1 MQSAIYNVVTSLF
14 PEAFQ
19 EIPMYEPFI
28 NQLTANAMNKLREEL
43 TPREGEKAYDEDDKQ
58 GIMNNFV
65 YEMRKEVSDGLG
77 EEEAFSKKHLPMF
90 ENLTI
95 PKNDVVVPVYRVRLS
110 KKTGGKK
117 NKKRKAVLEESKA
130 INPRTGSKVSMK
142 GRVFRVLVKEG
153 LLTQEGKF
161 TEEGQDAYDTMQ
173 SKKPKKIVH
182 PSRAGGKINLGGT
195 AFKTLVKEG
204 WSYDEESNKW
214 TDEREDQEATEEI
227 EEPLPEEGS
236 STSSGFKPVAPRLI
250 IVQDP
255 NSSATVHLT
264 TSGFTSQ
271 EEEKP
276 QEEEAEE
283 EKPQEAEEKPQEVEA
298 DPKGKEPEEW
308 EIPEERLLTKGPRRG
323 MPAKPEAEPKKTSSH
338 PTRNRRIILGGR
350 AFKKLHK
357 EGWTYNEDEDT
368 WLKNEDEDAENDE

>member
-1 MQSAIYNVVTSLF
+1 MQSAINNVVKSLF

-95 PKNDVVVPVYRVRLS
+95 PKNDVVFPVYRVRLS
-110 KKTGGKK
+110 KKTGGGKK
-117 NKKRKAVLEESKA
+117 NKKKKADLEESKA
-130 INPRTGSKVSMK
+130 INPKTGSKVSVT
-142 GRVFRVLVKEG
+142 GRVFKMLVKEG
-153 LLTQEGKF
+153 LLTQKGKF
-161 TEEGQDAYDTMQ
+161 TEEGQDIHDAMQ

-182 PSRAGGKINLGGT
+182 PTRNGGKINLGGA
-195 AFKTLVKEG
+195 AFKKLLKEG
-204 WSYDEESNKW
+204 WSYDEESDIW
-214 TDEREDQEATEEI
+214 TDDREDQEATEEL
-227 EEPLPEEGS
+227 ESSAFLEDPLPEEGS
-236 STSSGFKPVAPRLI
+236 STSSVLKPVAPRLI

-283 EKPQEAEEKPQEVEA
+283 EKPQEVEA
-298 DPKGKEPEEW
+298 EPKGKEPEV
-308 EIPEERLLTKGPRRG
+308 EERLLTKGPRKG
-323 MPAKPEAEPKKTSSH
+323 EPANPEKKTSSH

>member
-1 MQSAIYNVVTSLF
+1 MQSAIRNVVMSLF

-43 TPREGEKAYDEDDKQ
+43 TPREGEEEYDEDDKK

-90 ENLTI
+90 ESLTV
-95 PKNDVVVPVYRVRLS
+95 PENDVIFPVYRVRLS
-110 KKTGGKK
+110 HKTGGKK
-117 NKKRKAVLEESKA
+117 MKKRKAGLKESKA
-130 INPRTGSKVSMK
+130 INPKTGSKVSMT
-142 GRVFRVLVKEG
+142 GRVFKMLVKED
-153 LLTQEGKF
+153 LLTKEGKF
-161 TEEGQDAYDTMQ
+161 TEGGQDVFDTLQ

-182 PSRAGGKINLGGT
+182 PSRKGGKINLGGA
-195 AFKTLVKEG
+195 AFKKLLKEG
-204 WSYDEESNKW
+204 WSYNEESEIW
-214 TDEREDQEATEEI
+214 TDDQEVTEEI
-227 EEPLPEEGS
+227 EDLQGFEPAPEEGS
-236 STSSGFKPVAPRLI
+236 SSSSGSKPVAPRLI
-250 IVQDP
+250 IVKDP

-276 QEEEAEE
+276 QEAEAEE
-283 EKPQEAEEKPQEVEA
+283 EKPQEVEA
-298 DPKGKEPEEW
+298 EPKGKEPEAEV
-308 EIPEERLLTKGPRRG
+308 
-323 MPAKPEAEPKKTSSH
+323 EPKKTSSH

-350 AFKKLHK
+350 AFKKLLK
-357 EGWTYNEDEDT
+357 EGRTYNEDEDT
-368 WLKNEDEDAENDE
+368 WSKNEDEDAENDE